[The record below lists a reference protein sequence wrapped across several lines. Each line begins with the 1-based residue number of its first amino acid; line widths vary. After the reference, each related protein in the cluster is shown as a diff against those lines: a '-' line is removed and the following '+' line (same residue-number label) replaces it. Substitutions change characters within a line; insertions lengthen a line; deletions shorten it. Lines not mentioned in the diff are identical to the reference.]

1 MNFKKLVQNS
11 LFLLMISLVGMQ
23 ASWADELDDAKAQGL
38 IGEKANGYLG
48 LVVDNAP
55 ASVKQVV
62 ETINSK
68 RKEKYMEVAKARS
81 ISLAQVEAIAGQK
94 AMEKTKP
101 GHYIEVNGRW
111 VKK

>member
-1 MNFKKLVQNS
+1 MNLKKLLKHS
-11 LFLLMISLVGMQ
+11 LFLFMVSLIGVQ
-23 ASWADELDDAKAQGL
+23 ATWADELDDAKAQGL
-38 IGEKANGYLG
+38 VGEKANGYLG
-48 LVVDNAP
+48 LVVESAP

-68 RKEKYMEVAKARS
+68 RKEKYMEVANARN

-94 AMEKTKP
+94 AMEKTKS